1 MASITETLWR
11 QAKAG
16 DEAAYGRLFALH
28 ADRALLFIRARLG
41 PHLRNTIESGDV
53 LQEAYLAAHR
63 GFDAFTYQD
72 DGSFFR
78 WLCRIIEN
86 RIRDWNDYTRA
97 EKRQAAPLPASDPT
111 GPITA
116 LDRKLDR
123 QRLLAALDRLI
134 EDHRVVLLLRYF
146 EGLSSEEAG
155 ARMQRSAGAVRKLT
169 ARALAELGKAMKADS
184 PQPGKANGH
193 ESRRPD

>member
-41 PHLRNTIESGDV
+41 PHLRGTIESGDV
-53 LQEAYLAAHR
+53 LQDAYLAAHR
-63 GFDAFTYQD
+63 GFETFTYSD
-72 DGSFFR
+72 DGSFLR

-86 RIRDWNDYTRA
+86 RIRDWNDYARA
-97 EKRQAAPLPASDPT
+97 EKRQAAPLPDSDPT

-123 QRLLAALDRLI
+123 ERLLAALDRLS

-146 EGLSSEEAG
+146 EGLSSEEVG
-155 ARMQRSAGAVRKLT
+155 ARLERSAGAVRKLT
-169 ARALAELGKAMKADS
+169 ARALAELGKVMKADASTGQSTS
-184 PQPGKANGH
+184 P
-193 ESRRPD
+193 

>member
-1 MASITETLWR
+1 MATITETLWR
-11 QAKAG
+11 QAREG
-16 DEAAYGRLFALH
+16 DEAAYNRLFALH

-41 PHLRNTIESGDV
+41 PRLRASIDSTDV

-63 GFDAFTYQD
+63 GFETFTYVD

-86 RIRDWNDYTRA
+86 RIRDGNDYA
-97 EKRQAAPLPASDPT
+97 GAAKRQAAPLPVSDPT
-111 GPITA
+111 GPVTA

-123 QRLLAALDRLI
+123 ERLLAALDRLSD
-134 EDHRVVLLLRYF
+134 DHRAVLLLRYF

-155 ARMQRSAGAVRKLT
+155 ERLGRSAGAVRKLT
-169 ARALAELGKAMKADS
+169 ARALTELGKAFR
-184 PQPGKANGH
+184 AN
-193 ESRRPD
+193 SSS